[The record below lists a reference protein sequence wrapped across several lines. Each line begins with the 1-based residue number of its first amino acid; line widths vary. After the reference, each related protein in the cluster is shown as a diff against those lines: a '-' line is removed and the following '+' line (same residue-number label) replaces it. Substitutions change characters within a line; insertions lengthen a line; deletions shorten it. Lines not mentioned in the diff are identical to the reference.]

1 MNVSENVWED
11 EMTKVK
17 ITIEVTENTD
27 GGDTTWE
34 DILKQAEYCIKGLG
48 YEMSDAPQEDS
59 E

>member
-17 ITIEVTENTD
+17 VTIEVTENTD
-27 GGDTTWE
+27 GAEPTWD

-48 YEMSDAPQEDS
+48 LEMDASQEKA